1 MAGEKGTT
9 SVVPFCF
16 IQQYSFYNVF
26 GLAYKYLEVM
36 KRSLCFITLISC
48 LALASCNSS
57 ADNNTE
63 AVEEKEDRA
72 AEAADE
78 MEEAAEEQDTSAV
91 QTVQ

>member
-1 MAGEKGTT
+1 
-9 SVVPFCF
+9 
-16 IQQYSFYNVF
+16 
-26 GLAYKYLEVM
+26 M
-36 KRSLCFITLISC
+36 KRAFCLLSLVACF
-48 LALASCNSS
+48 AMMSCNSS
-57 ADNNTE
+57 TDNNTE